1 MRSDKKLLQKIFNS
15 SLGTIIL
22 SELAFSVCSVIDGI
36 LSGQYLGD
44 TALAAIGICAP
55 FPSILAVFSG
65 ILSAGCQARCSYYM
79 GRGEKDNANSVFSTV
94 ILVSMLFS
102 ALMTFVIV
110 VFTVPAAEILGA
122 AGRDAELHD
131 GTVDYLRA
139 CAIGT
144 VGMIM
149 DTILWPIVQLEG
161 KHLHMRAAVIVLAG
175 MNIIGDLLNM
185 FVFGGGLFG
194 VGLVTAISYICASSV
209 LGAALLTKNVSF
221 SFSFRLVKLSILPGL
236 LYKGVPKAV
245 RRGCSSLRVIFLII
259 LTTMTAAESGVAAL
273 AVQLNLMDF
282 LGGVG
287 AGIAETMVM
296 ISGVVFAENDTESLR
311 LLYKGS
317 IIYILLLEIPITV
330 LLIISAPLI
339 VGLYMPE
346 QSEAVNMAVSAVRC
360 YSLALPFAA
369 FNEMYINY
377 FQGTGRSTVSSVVSF
392 FSRIGTI
399 IPTGIIFGVLLG
411 IDGIWFSLFVSEALL
426 SLGIVLAALIFGKN
440 DNMLEK
446 LLFIEKDKYG
456 DIRFYDTLIS
466 QKGEEIGLAERIGL
480 FCKENGVDDRRSYL
494 ASLFCEELVT
504 NITEY
509 GFSEEKRHC
518 IDLRVSLN
526 DGEIRIRIRDDCKP
540 FDPQKWYELNHSE
553 DPAANIGIK
562 IVMKMSRRFEYTTT
576 FRMNNVIIVI

>member
-185 FVFGGGLFG
+185 FVFGGGLFD
-194 VGLVTAISYICASSV
+194 VGLVTAISYICASCTRCSASDKECIFFV
-209 LGAALLTKNVSF
+209 LFPT
-221 SFSFRLVKLSILPGL
+221 
-236 LYKGVPKAV
+236 
-245 RRGCSSLRVIFLII
+245 C
-259 LTTMTAAESGVAAL
+259 
-273 AVQLNLMDF
+273 
-282 LGGVG
+282 
-287 AGIAETMVM
+287 
-296 ISGVVFAENDTESLR
+296 
-311 LLYKGS
+311 
-317 IIYILLLEIPITV
+317 
-330 LLIISAPLI
+330 
-339 VGLYMPE
+339 
-346 QSEAVNMAVSAVRC
+346 EAVYTAGAVVQRSPKGGKEGLQ
-360 YSLALPFAA
+360 LAQSDISYHTD
-369 FNEMYINY
+369 NDD
-377 FQGTGRSTVSSVVSF
+377 R
-392 FSRIGTI
+392 SRIG
-399 IPTGIIFGVLLG
+399 GSSSCGSAKSHG
-411 IDGIWFSLFVSEALL
+411 FSRRCRSGHSRDYGYDIRSCFCRERYR
-426 SLGIVLAALIFGKN
+426 VLAVAL
-440 DNMLEK
+440 
-446 LLFIEKDKYG
+446 
-456 DIRFYDTLIS
+456 
-466 QKGEEIGLAERIGL
+466 
-480 FCKENGVDDRRSYL
+480 
-494 ASLFCEELVT
+494 
-504 NITEY
+504 
-509 GFSEEKRHC
+509 
-518 IDLRVSLN
+518 
-526 DGEIRIRIRDDCKP
+526 
-540 FDPQKWYELNHSE
+540 
-553 DPAANIGIK
+553 
-562 IVMKMSRRFEYTTT
+562 
-576 FRMNNVIIVI
+576 

>member
-1 MRSDKKLLQKIFNS
+1 
-15 SLGTIIL
+15 
-22 SELAFSVCSVIDGI
+22 
-36 LSGQYLGD
+36 
-44 TALAAIGICAP
+44 
-55 FPSILAVFSG
+55 
-65 ILSAGCQARCSYYM
+65 
-79 GRGEKDNANSVFSTV
+79 
-94 ILVSMLFS
+94 
-102 ALMTFVIV
+102 
-110 VFTVPAAEILGA
+110 
-122 AGRDAELHD
+122 
-131 GTVDYLRA
+131 
-139 CAIGT
+139 
-144 VGMIM
+144 
-149 DTILWPIVQLEG
+149 
-161 KHLHMRAAVIVLAG
+161 
-175 MNIIGDLLNM
+175 
-185 FVFGGGLFG
+185 
-194 VGLVTAISYICASSV
+194 
-209 LGAALLTKNVSF
+209 
-221 SFSFRLVKLSILPGL
+221 
-236 LYKGVPKAV
+236 
-245 RRGCSSLRVIFLII
+245 
-259 LTTMTAAESGVAAL
+259 
-273 AVQLNLMDF
+273 
-282 LGGVG
+282 
-287 AGIAETMVM
+287 M